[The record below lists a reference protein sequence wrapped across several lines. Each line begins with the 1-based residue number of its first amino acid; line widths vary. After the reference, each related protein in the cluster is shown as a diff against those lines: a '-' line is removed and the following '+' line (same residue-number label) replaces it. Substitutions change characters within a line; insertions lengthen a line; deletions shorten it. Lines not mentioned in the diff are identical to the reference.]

1 MKLFVGPDDLVTP
14 HCKFTDKHCLRPC
27 NLIVDLNELNLN
39 PPIPN
44 QRKIMQNPS
53 LIQKI
58 QTTATLVFNALDA
71 LQPVVSLLARLYVAQ
86 VFFLAGLTKVRDWE
100 TTLLLFTE
108 EYKVPLLSPQIAAV
122 MGTAGELVLPLLLV
136 LGFGSRLAAL
146 GLSVVNVV
154 AVLALEEIAPAAF
167 QQHVLWGVLL
177 VGIAVYG
184 PGRLALDSFVA
195 RQFGKS
201 GFRGQAAG

>member
-1 MKLFVGPDDLVTP
+1 ML
-14 HCKFTDKHCLRPC
+14 
-27 NLIVDLNELNLN
+27 
-39 PPIPN
+39 
-44 QRKIMQNPS
+44 NPS

-58 QTTATLVFNALDA
+58 QTPATLALTALDA

-86 VFFLAGLTKVRDWE
+86 VFFWAGLTKVRDWE

-167 QQHVLWGVLL
+167 QQHVLWGGLL

-201 GFRGQAAG
+201 GLRGQGAG

>member
-1 MKLFVGPDDLVTP
+1 MNLF
-14 HCKFTDKHCLRPC
+14 
-27 NLIVDLNELNLN
+27 
-39 PPIPN
+39 
-44 QRKIMQNPS
+44 

-58 QTTATLVFNALDA
+58 QTPVTLALNALDA
-71 LQPVVSLLARLYVAQ
+71 LQPVVNLLSRLYVAK

-136 LGFGSRLAAL
+136 LGLGSRLAAL

-154 AVLALEEIAPAAF
+154 AVLALEEFAPAAF
-167 QQHVLWGVLL
+167 QQHVLWGTLL
-177 VGIAVYG
+177 IGIAVYG

-195 RQFGKS
+195 RLFGQS
-201 GFRGQAAG
+201 GHRGRAPG